1 MNYIIKSVKH
11 STPKHILYWKEH
23 ECGYTDILVEA
34 GIYSEEQAKNI
45 EARSGKKS
53 VQLIPVT
60 DRLAKKAVSQAKKVI
75 SSIEYEQI
83 LWAERFAQRMK
94 DLEQSKAKLDKLSAQ
109 MKELVS

>member
-11 STPKHILYWKEH
+11 STSKHILYWREH
-23 ECGYTDILVEA
+23 ECGYTEILVEA
-34 GIYSEEQAKNI
+34 GIYCEEQAKNI
-45 EARSGKKS
+45 EARSGKNS

-60 DRLAKKAVSQAKKVI
+60 DHLVKKAVSQAKKVI

-83 LWAERFAQRMK
+83 LWTERFSRCMK
-94 DLEQSKAKLDKLSAQ
+94 DLADNKAKLDKLSDQ